1 MATFVLVAH
10 KHSEGMGPS
19 FSFPHFCH
27 AHLASFDV
35 DRRRAQAKI
44 RKRNPTPT
52 STNLINGD
60 QLRDDVLD
68 VERQIDSAKAEEVSN
83 DKKIDGEKLAAMI
96 EKVHAFDKEQG
107 STNLDA
113 KYVRTFSFV
122 LLLGLRLIMLVLH
135 CSLHYR
141 N

>member
-1 MATFVLVAH
+1 MLI
-10 KHSEGMGPS
+10 
-19 FSFPHFCH
+19 
-27 AHLASFDV
+27 LASV
-35 DRRRAQAKI
+35 HVGRRRAQAKI
-44 RKRNPTPT
+44 RKRNPTPA

-96 EKVHAFDKEQG
+96 KKVHAFDKEQG

-113 KYVRTFSFV
+113 KYVRTFPFV
-122 LLLGLRLIMLVLH
+122 LQLGLRLIMLVLH